1 MSLGGALRRRF
12 NQWVAPANPDSI
24 EEPWRCRLLLESLLA
39 STVVAALVAVVFA
52 TMGLKAEVDISVGL
66 SLMCLALFWWVR
78 RGGSYRVAAR
88 VVLTCATGG
97 FFVGARLD
105 PVPDPVL
112 WAWFATIP
120 VLAATILGRRSV
132 WTWALLA
139 GSAVVL
145 SAWLDHPH
153 AAGLV
158 VDAPKQ
164 QLRAA
169 GLGLIF
175 FVFAWRLEAERQK
188 AVWTMASVDTL
199 KRRLMVNFSHE
210 LKTPMNGILGSAEV
224 LAGTGLTDTQREAVA
239 TIQEAAQSLS
249 ETLEDL
255 VDLALLDEHRLGLT
269 LGHVDLREL
278 VSGLGQSFEP
288 LALARGL
295 CLEVEIDGSVPAC
308 VRADEKRL
316 RQVLSKLVHNAL
328 RFTETGSVRLRIV
341 MEGNATRF
349 EVVDTGVG
357 IAAAQVPR
365 LFSRFEQ
372 SDGSSTRKAGGA
384 GLGLVISRQ
393 LVELM
398 GGRLQVVT
406 APGRGARFWF
416 DVALLALA
424 PAPPGVAPTLMPLA
438 AAPPEAPP
446 RRVLIVEDNPLN
458 ARVVVALVQKLG
470 FETRLAVNGQEALVA
485 MEREPFLAVLM
496 DCHMPVMD
504 GFEATRRIRQ
514 LAMPRGRTRIVA
526 LTAGSTPDELRACLQ
541 VGMDE
546 ALTKPATLAML
557 ARALGVEPRAAP
569 PPSS

>member
-1 MSLGGALRRRF
+1 MALGGALRSRF
-12 NQWVAPANPDSI
+12 NQWVAPINPDSI

-39 STVVAALVAVVFA
+39 STFVSAVVAVLFA
-52 TMGLKAEVDISVGL
+52 SVGL
-66 SLMCLALFWWVR
+66 WPELEISAGLSLTCLTLFWWVR
-78 RGGSYRVAAR
+78 HGLSYRVAAR
-88 VVLTCATGG
+88 VVLICATVG

-132 WTWALLA
+132 WTWALVA

-239 TIQEAAQSLS
+239 TIQEAALSLS

-255 VDLALLDEHRLGLT
+255 VDLALLDEHRLALT
-269 LGHVDLREL
+269 LGEVDLRQVAREL
-278 VSGLGQSFEP
+278 GARFEP
-288 LALARGL
+288 QARARGL
-295 CLEVEIDGSVPAC
+295 RLDVEVDGPVPGR

-316 RQVLSKLVHNAL
+316 RQVLAKLMSNAL
-328 RFTETGSVRLRIV
+328 KFTESGYVRLGILN
-341 MEGNATRF
+341 EGPAIRF

-357 IAAAQVPR
+357 IASAQVPR
-365 LFSRFEQ
+365 LFARFEQ
-372 SDGSSTRKAGGA
+372 SDGSSTRKIGGA

-398 GGRLQVVT
+398 GGQLQVVT
-406 APGRGARFWF
+406 AEGRGARFWF
-416 DVALLALA
+416 DVELPNIAVAEAVTPPLPALLAE
-424 PAPPGVAPTLMPLA
+424 PAPPGRL
-438 AAPPEAPP
+438 
-446 RRVLIVEDNPLN
+446 VLIVEDNPLN
-458 ARVVVALVQKLG
+458 ARVAVALVQKLG
-470 FETRLAVNGQEALVA
+470 FETRLATNGQEALAA
-485 MEREPFLAVLM
+485 MAREPFLAVLM

-514 LAMPRGRTRIVA
+514 LAPPLGRVRIVA
-526 LTAGSTPDELRACLQ
+526 LTAGSTSDELRACLE

-546 ALTKPATLAML
+546 ALAKPATLATL
-557 ARALGVEPRAAP
+557 ARALGVEPRP
-569 PPSS
+569 SPQPPS